1 LINWFFSKTPTKIEK
16 SKIPKQNVFFLF
28 LIGLSTAKIGTNA
41 QKPSDFKEGHSFLQ
55 EIQESVGR
63 SLKCAVVW
71 PWVRGVA
78 FFFEELAC
86 QAALS
91 LTLSSPLK

>member
-1 LINWFFSKTPTKIEK
+1 LAFFKNTYQNRKVEN
-16 SKIPKQNVFFLF
+16 PKKERIFSV
-28 LIGLSTAKIGTNA
+28 LIGLSTAKIGKNVL
-41 QKPSDFKEGHSFLQ
+41 KPSTFKGGRSLLQ

-63 SLKCAVVW
+63 SLKCAVVE
-71 PWVRGVA
+71 PLGLGLA

>member
-1 LINWFFSKTPTKIEK
+1 LINWLFSKTPIKIEK
-16 SKIPKQNVFFLF
+16 SKIPKKNVFFCF
-28 LIGLSTAKIGTNA
+28 DRIFNEKNRIKRA
-41 QKPSDFKEGHSFLQ
+41 KPSNFKGGRSLLQ

-63 SLKCAVVW
+63 SLKCAVVE
-71 PWVRGVA
+71 PLGRGVA

-86 QAALS
+86 QAAFS